1 MTVSLLQRSDGL
13 FALAAT
19 LRKIP
24 AQPQAADPVPKME
37 KPQTARW
44 RSQEDS
50 AGVTQARLW
59 LQTFP
64 TLARWEDAALRL
76 PQQSMRAR

>member
-1 MTVSLLQRSDGL
+1 MTVSRSQLSDGL

-37 KPQTARW
+37 KLQTARW

-59 LQTFP
+59 LQTFQ

-76 PQQSMRAR
+76 PQQSMRTR